1 MVSRVSQKNILMRY
15 DCPLRHIVFIKIFE
29 PIFIKEKLIWHKLGS
44 VQFCGST
51 TFHLGQTLYGHILKP
66 LPLGL
71 VKLSHFQHKT
81 KNNVLS
87 SGFLGQMI
95 NSYDV
100 LNELYVWVIV
110 VWPPLIICQI

>member
-51 TFHLGQTLYGHILKP
+51 TFHLGQTLYGHT